1 MFQLFLATPEKKLV
15 GDSELS
21 EITVPAHAGEL
32 NILPGHAPL
41 MTTLD
46 PGVLSYKLKS
56 GQEERLAIGW
66 GYCQVSAAGVSV
78 LVEEAV
84 SSSEIEAASLDKE
97 VEKLEMLL
105 GQDSLSE
112 EDWVRTEKMLAT
124 YRAQLTLKSEK
135 H

>member
-1 MFQLFLATPEKKLV
+1 MFQLFLATPEKRLV
-15 GDSELS
+15 SDSELS
-21 EITVPAHAGEL
+21 EITVPAYAGEL

-56 GQEERLAIGW
+56 GVKERLAIGW

-84 SSSEIEAASLDKE
+84 SSGEIEASSLDKE
-97 VEKLEMLL
+97 IQKLEMLL
-105 GQDSLSE
+105 GQEVLSE
-112 EDWVRTEKMLAT
+112 DDWSRTEKMLAT
-124 YRAQLTLKSEK
+124 YRAQLALKSEK